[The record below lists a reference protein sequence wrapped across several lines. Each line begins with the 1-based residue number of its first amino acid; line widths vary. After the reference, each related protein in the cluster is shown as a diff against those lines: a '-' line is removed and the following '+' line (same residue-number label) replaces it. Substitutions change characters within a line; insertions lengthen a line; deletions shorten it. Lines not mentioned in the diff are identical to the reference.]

1 MCARSGVR
9 ARGVIDDAAEAKTA
23 GRHEDS
29 ISDLFRAAGVRVSPA
44 RKGPRVPRF
53 EALKQMMIAREF
65 YVASRCAGWLRTV
78 PSLPRDPRNP

>member
-9 ARGVIDDAAEAKTA
+9 ARGVIDAAAEAKTA

-29 ISDLFRAAGVRVSPA
+29 ISNLFRAAGVRVSPT
-44 RKGPRVPRF
+44 RKGPRIPRF

-65 YVASRCAGWLRTV
+65 YVASLCAG
-78 PSLPRDPRNP
+78 